1 MIVDRALARG
11 GVPGIGLESAELLVS
26 VFPEAGGKVLDL
38 VHRPT
43 GLNLLWQNPRVPLV
57 RGHAGAPFEDVWC
70 GGFDE
75 LFPTDAACTVDGNA
89 IHDHGDLWIGPW
101 ECAVTDESGDSAT
114 LQLRRFSPSL
124 PCLVEKWL
132 TLAEG
137 RPELRA
143 RYRLTN
149 VGPRPIA
156 FVFSLHVAHALEP
169 GSVLHLPASRI
180 AVEPPYVGRPPL
192 GATDHPWP
200 GAAGKSDLSRL
211 PGPESGLT
219 EWLWTRELADGWCA
233 VSHPERGVGLE
244 LAFDRSV
251 FPTVWLFGVYGGW
264 RGHHFLLTE
273 PATGP
278 PGSLA
283 TAIESGTAATLAPGA
298 VLETEVVATVYG
310 VAGPSPPGDVRPL
323 APA

>member
-1 MIVDRALARG
+1 MIVDRALVRD
-11 GVPGIGLESAELLVS
+11 GVPGIGLETDELRVT

-38 VHRPT
+38 VDRRT
-43 GLNLLWQNPRVPLV
+43 GLNLLWQNPRVPLM
-57 RGHAGAPFEDVWC
+57 RTHAGAPFEDVWC
-70 GGFDE
+70 GGWDE
-75 LFPTDAACTVDGNA
+75 LFPTDAPCTVDGNA
-89 IHDHGDLWIGPW
+89 IHDHGDLWIGSW
-101 ECAVTDESGDSAT
+101 ECALVDQDGDSAT
-114 LQLRRFSPSL
+114 LHLRRFSPSL

-137 RPELRA
+137 TPELRT

-149 VGPRPIA
+149 LGPGPIA
-156 FVFSLHVAHALEP
+156 FVFSLHVPHALGP
-169 GSVLHLPASRI
+169 GSTLHLPASRI

-192 GATDHPWP
+192 GESACPWP
-200 GAAGKSDLSRL
+200 GPGGEGDLSRL

-219 EWLWTRELADGWCA
+219 EWLWTRDLAGGWCA
-233 VSHPERGVGLE
+233 VSHPGPGVGLA
-244 LAFDRSV
+244 LAFDPAV

-283 TAIESGTAATLAPGA
+283 TAVESGTAATLAPGA
-298 VLETEVVATVYG
+298 VLETEVVATVY
-310 VAGPSPPGDVRPL
+310 AITGPPPPGDASPL
-323 APA
+323 RTG